1 MTEGRKNGL
10 RPKAIPI
17 DKKLKVI
24 KDINWYTSQNIHN
37 EEIAGN
43 KVI

>member
-24 KDINWYTSQNIHN
+24 KDINWYTS
-37 EEIAGN
+37 
-43 KVI
+43 